1 MNAISVHQLVKTYG
15 NGVQALKGVNLE
27 IKKGDFFALLGA
39 NGAGKT
45 TLIGGLTGLVNP
57 TSGTMKIFGHD
68 VIQNPN
74 EAKLKVGL
82 VPQEFNFS
90 IFEKVEDIL
99 VTQGGYFGVPHDK
112 AKTKAEELM
121 KALSLWDKRHQ
132 TAMRLSGGMKRR
144 LMIAR
149 ALIHEPELL
158 LLDEPTAGVDVE
170 LRRSMWDY
178 LRDLN
183 SKGVTILLTTHY
195 LEEAEQLCKNLA
207 IIKSGEIVRHGSMK
221 TVLDSLDESVFVV
234 QVDTLK
240 DLSTLK
246 SYAPTVVSEEE
257 SKLEVTLKSSDTLTD
272 LVSALSKAGMNV
284 LDISRKG
291 NRLEQ
296 LYLNLME
303 S

>member
-112 AKTKAEELM
+112 AKAKAEELM

-149 ALIHEPELL
+149 ALIHEPDLL

-246 SYAPTVVSEEE
+246 VYVPTVVSEEE
-257 SKLEVTLKSSDTLTD
+257 SKLEVTMKSKDTLTD

-296 LYLNLME
+296 LYLNLMD